1 MRVPAVFVLTL
12 LLTGAATA
20 QTGQSTGNPAVKDP
34 QPSAQQSDQAK
45 GQAGQAKLESGSN
58 SFTEAQARSRFE
70 EAGYQKLADL
80 KKDDNGIWRGKAE
93 KDGRQVTVGLDFKGN
108 IATE

>member
-1 MRVPAVFVLTL
+1 MRVVVAFALTL

-34 QPSAQQSDQAK
+34 QPSSQQSDQAK
-45 GQAGQAKLESGSN
+45 AQAANTKLESGAN
-58 SFTEAQARSRFE
+58 SFTEAQARSRLE

-80 KKDDNGIWRGKAE
+80 KKDDNGIWRAKAE
-93 KDGRQVTVGLDFKGN
+93 KDGRQVTVGLDYKGN
-108 IATE
+108 VATE

>member
-1 MRVPAVFVLTL
+1 MRALIAFALTL
-12 LLTGAATA
+12 LLTGAVTA
-20 QTGQSTGNPAVKDP
+20 QTGQSTGTPAVKNP
-34 QPSAQQSDQAK
+34 QPSAQQSDQVK
-45 GQAGQAKLESGSN
+45 GQAANAKLESGSN
-58 SFTEAQARSRFE
+58 SFTEAQARSRLE

-80 KKDDNGIWRGKAE
+80 KKDDNGIWRAKAE